1 MLDQNESTN
10 RKGLTLSILTKPSK
24 TFANR
29 YFLNFSLI
37 NLVRVTDHVCYV
49 KLIVSGLNYSYEKLP
64 RQVLEK
70 ALTSAKTRGRLYSTQ
85 FMAVLLR
92 ARLPHFEVWGIPL
105 IINQTRDS
113 DRSVGLAAMD
123 VLEEACHDKY
133 YLEEIVSRWPN
144 LTHRGDAGR
153 LLMARYYSL
162 PRGLNSTM
170 ARIEDEIRYWRNGY
184 NKRYVLLVEA
194 DTHSSLTLHIRNE
207 DGYYSRRNC
216 NQRPQTVPPNVA
228 PHLYGQMAQTGQGMT
243 ALRKH
248 GDLPQLLELLRRAKC
263 TDDAECLELKA
274 AIWALAH
281 ASTHSNGIEYFV
293 ELNAR

>member
-1 MLDQNESTN
+1 MEAIAGNVVLKRSKVTN
-10 RKGLTLSILTKPSK
+10 PHISLS
-24 TFANR
+24 
-29 YFLNFSLI
+29 SLI

-49 KLIVSGLNYSYEKLP
+49 KLIVSGLNYSYENLP

-70 ALTSAKTRGRLYSTQ
+70 ALTSAKTRTGRLYATQ

-92 ARLPHFEVWGIPL
+92 ARLPNFEVWGIPM

-113 DRSVGLAAMD
+113 DRSVVLAALE

-133 YLEEIVSRWPN
+133 YLQEIISHWPV
-144 LTHRGDAGR
+144 LTQRGDAGR

-162 PRGLNSTM
+162 PRGLNSTN
-170 ARIEDEIRYWRNGY
+170 ARVEEEIKYWRNGY

-216 NQRPQTVPPNVA
+216 NQRPQTVPPNIA
-228 PHLYGQMAQTGQGMT
+228 PHLYGQMAQTSQGMT

-248 GDLPQLLELLRRAKC
+248 GDLPQLVELLQRAKC
-263 TDDAECLELKA
+263 SDDAECLELKA

-281 ASTHSNGIEYFV
+281 ASTNANGIEYLV